1 MIGESIL
8 SIELPDETLCSLELE
23 CNETVSHYDGDY
35 REIGFTRSCIF
46 QHLGNLVSSRHFKN
60 NSHIERMREQGLL
73 DGYERGTF
81 KFSEYVSTQMRDFN
95 DDHCFVED
103 TLEQWDYKRGN
114 MKMTARIDTN
124 LGQVKSAIRDGKV
137 FTPGTPDWELRVEGP
152 GGWIKTFS
160 INTGEIHE

>member
-1 MIGESIL
+1 
-8 SIELPDETLCSLELE
+8 
-23 CNETVSHYDGDY
+23 
-35 REIGFTRSCIF
+35 
-46 QHLGNLVSSRHFKN
+46 
-60 NSHIERMREQGLL
+60 MREQGLL